1 MHDLNQINQLLESLP
16 YIKQFSN
23 KTIVIKYGGAA
34 MIRDDLKQSFAQD
47 VVLLKY
53 VGMNPVIVH
62 GGGPEINQML
72 DILQIPVQFIKGH
85 RVTDAKTME
94 IVEMVLSGKLNKQ
107 ITSMINAKGVSAIG
121 ISGRDARLAK
131 AEIQKLE
138 VTVDG
143 KKELIDAGF
152 VGKIISVDPTLLNS
166 LINSN
171 SIPVISPVAEDQ
183 NGQALNI
190 NADTMA
196 GAIAS
201 ALKAEKLILL
211 TDTEGVKIHNSLA
224 TTLGSSEIQKFI
236 ESGDISGGMIPK
248 VECCLEAVRNQVS
261 KAHII
266 DGRIEHSLLLEL
278 FTDSGVGTLI
288 EK

>member
-1 MHDLNQINQLLESLP
+1 MHDLKQINQLLESLP

-47 VVLLKY
+47 IVLLKY
-53 VGMNPVIVH
+53 VGINPVIVH

-72 DILQIPVQFIKGH
+72 EILQIPIQFIKGH

-107 ITSMINAKGVSAIG
+107 ITSMINSKGVSAIG
-121 ISGRDARLAK
+121 ISGRDAKLAK

-138 VTVDG
+138 ITNEG
-143 KKELIDAGF
+143 NRELIDVGF
-152 VGKIISVDPTLLNS
+152 VGKITSVDPTLLNS

-171 SIPVISPVAEDQ
+171 IIPVISPVAEDD

-224 TTLGSSEIQKFI
+224 TTLGSSEIHKYI

-248 VECCLEAVRNQVS
+248 VECCLEAVRSQVS